1 MASTNNLRPFSH
13 RIITPDIQAPPAEPM
28 EAAAARYGQIAD
40 QLDAARQQ
48 LSVANAQRE
57 GATDSPGF
65 NEGHQRNQELAADY
79 QRGAAWVRGQQELH
93 KNVARVLRDV
103 ASAYENY
110 DTSAHNELS
119 SAKTTLDRET
129 IIARWHGDA
138 RASYTNGLAAVEAYR
153 TYNETKHGSD
163 YAALSGRLANLPTEG
178 PGTAP
183 APLDQAGIP
192 KPQNTRKPQGDTDTP
207 QSQTGG
213 QGGPST
219 SGSDGG
225 TGATPERGAGT
236 TPRTPPDALGDTG
249 PNAQGSPA
257 VPMAPGPAGVMG
269 RTPGSSSSKMGGA
282 GMPGGLGSLPSGGGG
297 GGGLPGGLSGLGGGN
312 PLSSLSSGAGGLSGA
327 SPASGLT
334 GVPGGGPSAAGLSG
348 SGIGDPSAALAR
360 GMGAGSG
367 VANAVSPM
375 SSPPSMMGPA
385 TSSAGPGT
393 GGAAIA
399 GASPAP
405 SASPAG
411 LAGSGAHA
419 PAQVVPPVASGAPG
433 AVGAGSPGG
442 GMMMPAP
449 GMGAPAAPGGVVSP
463 GGSTPATIPAS
474 TSGAGGS
481 GPAAAGGS
489 GSAAA
494 PTLVP
499 ATMATPA
506 AGAAK
511 RGPSLSR
518 DALEAG
524 ALAWELASACGVRQ
538 YPLAWAVGIFRSST
552 GSETVVI
559 SSEGS
564 GYIPEGVYLPR
575 SVRLLVADPL
585 VDSSFR
591 ALWFGWSDPA
601 RVLVEYAALR
611 RGDDW
616 TLVAAATTGRVD
628 AFRSH
633 GVEYVAANPY
643 EGYRPVG
650 VPADWAPP
658 GLDDM
663 HVHRLA
669 LEYPDLYDRL
679 EKVSGTGSSTLQ
691 ERVMF
696 PFTQAVMSVMQQV
709 GEYPQE
715 LREAWAVVRANR
727 EKDSPMWES
736 YGTACRNFYMLVG
749 AKCPGGM
756 DDDFRPEDVPASTH
770 QQYRVEWTAARAME
784 VMHGWSRAP
793 LPLADMVYA
802 AAAGGLDVREILSE
816 PLRAVEEDMD

>member
-13 RIITPDIQAPPAEPM
+13 RIITPDIQAPPAEPI
-28 EAAAARYGQIAD
+28 EAAATRYGQIAD

-57 GATDSPGF
+57 GAADSPGF

-163 YAALSGRLANLPTEG
+163 YAALSGRLANLPAEG
-178 PGTAP
+178 PGTT
-183 APLDQAGIP
+183 PLPSDQTGIP
-192 KPQNTRKPQGDTDTP
+192 KPQNTRRPWDKSDVPQNGPGDK
-207 QSQTGG
+207 GK
-213 QGGPST
+213 PST

-225 TGATPERGAGT
+225 TGSTPERGAGT

-249 PNAQGSPA
+249 RNAPGSTA
-257 VPMAPGPAGVMG
+257 VPMTPGPAGAMG
-269 RTPGSSSSKMGGA
+269 RSPGSASPKMGSS

-312 PLSSLSSGAGGLSGA
+312 PLSSLSTGAGGLSGS
-327 SPASGLT
+327 SPASGLP

-348 SGIGDPSAALAR
+348 SGIGDPSSALAR

-375 SSPPSMMGPA
+375 SSPPAMMGPA
-385 TSSAGPGT
+385 TPSASPGA
-393 GGAAIA
+393 GGAPIA

-419 PAQVVPPVASGAPG
+419 PAPMVPPIGGGAPG
-433 AVGAGSPGG
+433 AAGGSPGT

-449 GMGAPAAPGGVVSP
+449 GMGAPAAPGGVVPP

-474 TSGAGGS
+474 AAGAGGS
-481 GPAAAGGS
+481 GSAVAGGS

-499 ATMATPA
+499 ATMATPV

-511 RGPSLSR
+511 RGPALSR

-552 GSETVVI
+552 GSETVAI

-564 GYIPEGVYLPR
+564 GYVPEGVYLPR
-575 SVRLLVADPL
+575 SVRSVVADPL

-611 RGDDW
+611 RADDW

-643 EGYRPVG
+643 EGYQPAG
-650 VPADWAPP
+650 VPTDWVPP

-669 LEYPDLYDRL
+669 LEYPDLYERL
-679 EKVSGTGSSTLQ
+679 EKVAGTGSSTLQ

-696 PFTQAVMSVMQQV
+696 PFTQAVMSVVQQV

-727 EKDSPMWES
+727 EKDSPIWES

-756 DDDFRPEDVPASTH
+756 DDDFRPEDVPAATH

-784 VMHGWSRAP
+784 VVHGWSRAP

-802 AAAGGLDVREILSE
+802 AAAGGLDVREMLNA